1 MDGTTYATLR
11 PKQRDLAMLL
21 YKLILHNVIDDNGN
35 SPLHLNAIGNRY
47 EVIKELIDRGANPNV
62 RDNRQRTPLMLSS
75 NLSVTDCLLKYKAD
89 PNLLDIYGNSALL
102 NALYLNDSTIVES
115 LLKAGAGPNYRLSKE
130 KSPLIIAAKKGNKTI
145 IELLTG
151 YGAYFNGQ
159 EEMDRVNYFLVT
171 TRQ

>member
-21 YKLILHNVIDDNGN
+21 YKLILYNVIDDNGN
-35 SPLHLNAIGNRY
+35 SPLHL
-47 EVIKELIDRGANPNV
+47 LIDRGANPNV

-75 NLSVTDCLLKYKAD
+75 SLSVTDCLLKYKAD

-102 NALYLNDSTIVES
+102 NALYLKDSTTVES
-115 LLKAGAGPNYRLSKE
+115 LLKAGADPNYRLSKE
-130 KSPLIIAAKKGNKTI
+130 KSPLIIAAKKGNKAI